1 MCVVAAARA
10 GEGVQSCV
18 SGGGSRRV
26 TPGGGGASRAGWQ
39 QRESGQAAAH
49 AAQSPGVA
57 RRGRGETYTGP
68 PGPAQRRRRGL
79 RTAPPPPRALALR
92 PASLQVTLGAAGKLQ
107 EDRWETAGGRLR
119 VDGGLRACGPE
130 SLGTLFLRLLC
141 ALSRQSLEI
150 SEES

>member
-1 MCVVAAARA
+1 MCVVAAAKA

-49 AAQSPGVA
+49 AAQSPGA
-57 RRGRGETYTGP
+57 AAQGP
-68 PGPAQRRRRGL
+68 HA
-79 RTAPPPPRALALR
+79 APRFAP
-92 PASLQVTLGAAGKLQ
+92 SYFGG
-107 EDRWETAGGRLR
+107 RWETAGGPLGNCRR
-119 VDGGLRACGPE
+119 TAPCGWGGLRACGPE

-141 ALSRQSLEI
+141 ALSGQSLEI